1 MSILVSNLA
10 SDLVSDLVSKFR
22 RLFVDKINLKIAIDI
37 ALLRPIKKYA
47 LTKYCHD
54 VYLLLAF
61 NTVGKLTTICYA
73 YLKLRFLFVLLTQFY
88 CFFIELNK

>member
-1 MSILVSNLA
+1 MSILV

-22 RLFVDKINLKIAIDI
+22 LRFVDKINLKIAIDI
-37 ALLRPIKKYA
+37 ALLRPIKNA

-73 YLKLRFLFVLLTQFY
+73 YLKLRFLFVLLA
-88 CFFIELNK
+88 